1 MCLNDVGM
9 AGGGWPGSTTTPR
22 AIFASNISRF
32 HIFSCPC
39 TEWNLSNCKCWL
51 TRLSSLD
58 YLLLEVEYCAGKWW
72 RQVVVAVV
80 ESRWVH
86 LWICN
91 QYTNNQKSLVDG
103 WQQSVLF
110 GETSRALQ
118 LHLTIKWTKSEEILE
133 KNALADGPFLL
144 NKYSAIFNSSRK
156 SQENIISPLE
166 MEFWTGRCN

>member
-118 LHLTIKWTKSEEILE
+118 LHLTIKWTKSEEIVSKCDKMGDCLTSTGIAPPQNISKTASCTPKE
-133 KNALADGPFLL
+133 V
-144 NKYSAIFNSSRK
+144 YIICWSRK
-156 SQENIISPLE
+156 
-166 MEFWTGRCN
+166 